1 MRTIH
6 EVMVWCLGAAAR
18 FGDPAAAVGL
28 VFCRYVPDPDVGQ
41 YRGEDCVFG
50 EETHKI
56 QTVEIPEDRSIQY
69 YQKYAHMLAERWGMK
84 IHTRAVRGRNECAYM
99 IIVEKA

>member
-1 MRTIH
+1 MI
-6 EVMVWCLGAAAR
+6 GARRRHSRLHDA
-18 FGDPAAAVGL
+18 L
-28 VFCRYVPDPDVGQ
+28 C
-41 YRGEDCVFG
+41 EL

-56 QTVEIPEDRSIQY
+56 QTVQIPEDRSIQY